1 MEIPFFDPI
10 DFLDILTF
18 PLKDAS
24 KSFKSLSEEEVDS
37 LYGLIPKD
45 NGLMKAQFY
54 RLLVYRDDVNRLVKY
69 LQVETVQ
76 FQNVCYTY
84 LHIPKLE
91 KKFILQIK
99 SVDQFFDLVN
109 TLSVSLKNYL
119 FSNFVKYCTDVSLID
134 SILLKES
141 PLLSDSF
148 KNELAYQSS
157 AEYLY
162 TIYIKDTSSVSIDS
176 LQKYKNSHEFCH
188 KVFFHLLEVISS
200 YSPSIDFFEGLT
212 KACCSYLW
220 VKKYTLDERIT
231 KDNIT
236 QTGYIWLV
244 DTIMKRIEHEEYIE
258 ILLEK
263 SFYFRDINENKDTIE
278 EITLYKQ
285 IEASHVNI
293 CNSNCISIKD
303 LLRELFYYAP
313 KYMIDTYHLFTDK
326 FCYLIDYD
334 VDLDCL
340 LSLYLLF
347 KHYHYD
353 EQYKVMLRLICE
365 KSLFD
370 PITIS
375 SKFSLLFERV
385 FTIYFYLYKEDIP
398 LFYQYVIDYYL
409 NKIKSTTLTNEFATQ
424 VSNYIRFFHII
435 FSNDEYKQEL
445 DSMTESVLP
454 QLVSRNIDL
463 NTRLSLY
470 SIDFKRVPLDF
481 MYFNG
486 FKGIKKL
493 YPTVY
498 SCEKSLASKNNGYLF
513 NKDADTRSSSI
524 DALVSACIQSKDIC
538 FTHRLLHSLLRLYDK
553 DDNLTCDFNKL
564 ILLFSPDCLN
574 MNLKEVKNSLGYL
587 TSTIR
592 NELRDDIVEW
602 AKSSGKLDCTLLP
615 SIILCLMFFSIQ
627 YPSYSQEYYNFYK
640 PLMNTYVE
648 LECKLTSDISFN
660 PYRHKMSV
668 VEWYKNTPFE
678 NRMNSKLWTV
688 LEKNEN
694 YLLTGKSFKDL
705 EFFKSHY
712 CYSYDY
718 IYVYIKNSSYNDELE
733 YKPITKSIT
742 DSILELIVDYL
753 DKTKPIDVLLDT
765 IFDYLCYCG
774 IYNKSTTRI
783 LEKKSEYTI
792 KETISTSYY
801 QIDQPILSEMN
812 KEIRDYYGNIKG
824 YSTFTSWYTIN
835 DYGYSFYEELPQ
847 PSKSINYVSTPKQ
860 VPPTK
865 QINKK
870 DISIHTDIYKRI
882 IYKQPNVSQ
891 LLFKSN
897 FKDIIDYISSVK
909 NLLSTLTLSSDT
921 YDHLI
926 EVYIHDLYKEF
937 DDIILES
944 YCLWDTE
951 LSTLVPIYIPEEEL
965 QILYD
970 ISLTFY
976 HSFLEMIYFYIY
988 YYQYDRKGKSQK
1000 VPFSF
1005 HYDLYNVLKV
1015 IFNIRLIA
1023 KRQNIILNNSIR
1035 KVYYFTKDV
1044 APFYNIDMKYDETQP
1059 ETAYCL
1065 DTIDVDFSNYTELIK
1080 FIAVTF
1086 SNKTIQDIFCPKE
1099 NHQKYNISEHHPG
1112 TLRNIENL
1120 LLKICQYLP
1129 WECYQYLCKYFLSLS
1144 NSNYLVLF
1152 FITHYL
1158 NNSNMESTAV
1168 SNVFDLLVPE
1178 KAKTLSV
1185 QYIKLLFTI
1194 VKHPLVDEILHKKQ
1208 VPQLVSKW
1216 NTLVDSLWSNDSLAK
1231 ESSFYLVSEIF
1242 EDIWESDNSMK
1253 YFDMIG
1259 KMNGS
1264 TNTQNFIIN
1273 SFMYLSLLFD
1283 QYDASV
1289 LSYSKWI
1296 QDTFEDLPIATRIY
1310 KDMKSKNISRM
1321 ETERATYIHN
1331 IILEVYFSLRKFESS
1346 PQYELFNVFILSN
1359 SLSEENILHVLPI
1372 AKESI
1377 SLFLLNDSSIN
1388 EVMYSASFMMLT
1400 LFDQEEFIQLLRRNL
1415 LFINTLILLSKDITN
1430 KTLFNTCIPYLN
1442 DIKMNKNDFLSII
1455 EKNKISTIF
1464 RLNIDHYI
1472 SCVFY
1477 NKELPELLNMIRSKI
1492 SVIYES
1498 ILDLIHTN
1506 NYSLLK
1512 FYSLLGRFIDDN
1524 DNYDFVSFCNTVT
1537 TQQFP
1542 IYCISSLCS
1551 NPNDFYINNWKESL
1565 LNMEQYYLKTH
1576 STISAFIYIYLI
1588 NSKQYKSIN
1597 KNLTHQNIMFIT
1609 KLMNDTSIY
1618 SDLNVFSNFFS
1629 NIL

>member
-1 MEIPFFDPI
+1 MSDL
-10 DFLDILTF
+10 LDILTF

-24 KSFKSLSEEEVDS
+24 KSFKSLSEDEVDS

-45 NGLMKAQFY
+45 NDLMKAQFY

-200 YSPSIDFFEGLT
+200 YSPTKGTDFFEGLT
-212 KACCSYLW
+212 CVCCPYLW
-220 VKKYTLDERIT
+220 VKKYILDERIT
-231 KDNIT
+231 KNSIT

-244 DTIMKRIEHEEYIE
+244 DTIMKRIEHEDFID
-258 ILLEK
+258 IFLEK
-263 SFYFRDINENKDTIE
+263 SFYFKDINENKDTIE

-293 CNSNCISIKD
+293 CNSNRISIKD

-385 FTIYFYLYKEDIP
+385 NTIYFYLYKEDIP

-409 NKIKSTTLTNEFATQ
+409 NKIKLTTLNNEFATK

-454 QLVSRNIDL
+454 QLMSRNIDL

-486 FKGIKKL
+486 FKGIKKF

-824 YSTFTSWYTIN
+824 LSTFSSWYTIN
-835 DYGYSFYEELPQ
+835 NYYYSFYKELSK
-847 PSKSINYVSTPKQ
+847 PSKSIRYISTPKQ
-860 VPPTK
+860 SPPEK
-865 QINKK
+865 QEKK
-870 DISIHTDIYKRI
+870 KKYSYIENSNHIIHYEPK
-882 IYKQPNVSQ
+882 VAH
-891 LLFKSN
+891 LLLKSN
-897 FKDIIDYISSVK
+897 SEDIVEYISSVK
-909 NLLSTLTLSSDT
+909 NLLSTLILSSDT
-921 YDHLI
+921 YNSLLKVCKSDI
-926 EVYIHDLYKEF
+926 YTKCYNTIF
-937 DDIILES
+937 DS
-944 YCLWDTE
+944 YGLCDST
-951 LSTLVPIYIPEEEL
+951 LSTFIPISIPEEEL
-965 QILYD
+965 QQLYD

-976 HSFLEMIYFYIY
+976 HAFLEMIYFYIY
-988 YYQYDRKGKSQK
+988 YYQYDRKGKNQK

-1005 HYDLYNVLKV
+1005 HRHIYSLLIVL
-1015 IFNIRLIA
+1015 FNIRLIA
-1023 KRQNIILNNSIR
+1023 KRQNIILNDTIR

-1086 SNKTIQDIFCPKE
+1086 SSKTIQEVFCPKE
-1099 NHQKYNISEHHPG
+1099 KQTKHRFGEHFKGPI
-1112 TLRNIENL
+1112 RNIDNL
-1120 LLKICQYLP
+1120 VLKICQYLP

-1158 NNSNMESTAV
+1158 DNSNMESTAV

-1273 SFMYLSLLFD
+1273 SFMYLSFVFYKD
-1283 QYDASV
+1283 YDEVFESWINNHFNDTPI
-1289 LSYSKWI
+1289 LKDMYSKI
-1296 QDTFEDLPIATRIY
+1296 KTKCSLKI
-1310 KDMKSKNISRM
+1310 N
-1321 ETERATYIHN
+1321 TERADFIRN
-1331 IILEVYFSLRKFESS
+1331 IILKTYVSLSGCSLKDTRIVLLTFVAMTSNNLDDYELVAPIAKDIILNKNVKERNIKENEYFASLLLLLRYNKDILLELLRNSLQFCNALVSLSKNKNSSELIDSLEPYLKEINMNKETFTTLVSKQQLRNEFESS
-1346 PQYELFNVFILSN
+1346 ISY
-1359 SLSEENILHVLPI
+1359 
-1372 AKESI
+1372 SI
-1377 SLFLLNDSSIN
+1377 MNFYLDKN
-1388 EVMYSASFMMLT
+1388 YSKY
-1400 LFDQEEFIQLLRRNL
+1400 
-1415 LFINTLILLSKDITN
+1415 INTS
-1430 KTLFNTCIPYLN
+1430 
-1442 DIKMNKNDFLSII
+1442 
-1455 EKNKISTIF
+1455 
-1464 RLNIDHYI
+1464 R
-1472 SCVFY
+1472 
-1477 NKELPELLNMIRSKI
+1477 KELGQ
-1492 SVIYES
+1492 IYGCL
-1498 ILDLIHTN
+1498 LDLIHDDSYPLFKLISLLSKYSNQDGSYDFIQFCNEITLN
-1506 NYSLLK
+1506 DFPSYCITYLADRCYSL
-1512 FYSLLGRFIDDN
+1512 YIPEWS
-1524 DNYDFVSFCNTVT
+1524 T
-1537 TQQFP
+1537 TMFN
-1542 IYCISSLCS
+1542 I
-1551 NPNDFYINNWKESL
+1551 
-1565 LNMEQYYLKTH
+1565 EQLYTQNH
-1576 STISAFIYIYLI
+1576 SAISAFMYLFLAKSSYNRYTTNTMI
-1588 NSKQYKSIN
+1588 RTFKQHIAEDSTTYPE
-1597 KNLTHQNIMFIT
+1597 LNI
-1609 KLMNDTSIY
+1609 
-1618 SDLNVFSNFFS
+1618 FF
-1629 NIL
+1629 NIFANYLQ